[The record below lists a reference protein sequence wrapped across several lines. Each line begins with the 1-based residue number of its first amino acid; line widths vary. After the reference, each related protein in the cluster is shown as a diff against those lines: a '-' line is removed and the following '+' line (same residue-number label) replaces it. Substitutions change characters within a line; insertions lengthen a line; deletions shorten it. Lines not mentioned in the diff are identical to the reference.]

1 MSLNCTPDPDVVQAH
16 GHMLSTHLSRKR
28 IQLVTV
34 TLIELWG
41 EYFLFPI
48 RCTADLMYGFPVFS
62 PSAVKGLGV
71 NKKSKDQGKRGRDDR
86 RDDSRNKIVKYEKSD
101 SSDGG
106 DVGEDLLSHP
116 VTSPD
121 TCLGH
126 IIDRKNGGSGKEM
139 GHVAPEFA
147 VYSMGPSYSPLNLS
161 LASPIPKINSPPSVS
176 TLSKKLQASENA
188 KQEELEMCPT
198 GRMTSPPSMMAAGG
212 GYYPVGIQYGKGGG
226 VGGGYGGSGHHTSP
240 LTPGVPT
247 PSYPASYQ
255 STPCPSACPSPYHH
269 SACHSANNTPY
280 TTPYGTPVASPVS
293 NRNTPHVTP
302 LQSPAPS
309 PTPHLFVNPPY
320 PINTPSLPS
329 YSEGLISGNN
339 SPAHSHRSHAASC
352 PVSPISG
359 ANSPSA
365 FTATSF
371 PFSTTKMGPSTFV
384 DLQPTLSM
392 AGRLQPLQGVPGRGR
407 HSFELSAFS
416 GSSTRLP
423 DVVSVYGLSTVP
435 F

>member
-1 MSLNCTPDPDVVQAH
+1 MASLSSSI
-16 GHMLSTHLSRKR
+16 L
-28 IQLVTV
+28 
-34 TLIELWG
+34 
-41 EYFLFPI
+41 
-48 RCTADLMYGFPVFS
+48 
-62 PSAVKGLGV
+62 AVKGLGV
-71 NKKSKDQGKRGRDDR
+71 NKKSKEQGKRARDDR

-106 DVGEDLLSHP
+106 DIGEDLLSHP

-121 TCLGH
+121 TCIAH
-126 IIDRKNGGSGKEM
+126 IMERKNGGPAKEV
-139 GHVAPEFA
+139 GHAAPEFA

-176 TLSKKLQASENA
+176 TLSKKLQAAESA
-188 KQEELEMCPT
+188 KQEELDMCHAS
-198 GRMTSPPSMMAAGG
+198 RLTSPPTMMAASG
-212 GYYPVGIQYGKGGG
+212 GYYPVGIQYGKSGSI
-226 VGGGYGGSGHHTSP
+226 GGGYGGGGHHTSP
-240 LTPGVPT
+240 PTPVGPT

-320 PINTPSLPS
+320 HINTPSLPP
-329 YSEGLISGNN
+329 YSEGLMSGNN

-365 FTATSF
+365 FSATSF
-371 PFSTTKMGPSTFV
+371 PFSATKMGPSTFM

-392 AGRLQPLQGVPGRGR
+392 AGRLQPLQGVHGRGR
-407 HSFELSAFS
+407 PSFELSAFS
-416 GSSTRLP
+416 GPSTRLP
-423 DVVSVYGLSTVP
+423 DVVSVYGFSPVP
-435 F
+435 Y